1 MLWLILGVIAITLA
15 ILLIYKHLNSIAVDK
30 SKEPQLEESVQN
42 DVKPLPHIDT
52 VAITSILPNLNEEG
66 GTSGEPTRRDISN
79 TRQVATT
86 THIEWTAELREIRR
100 IMQLAP
106 TKRKSSLGKAASATT
121 KQHKSD
127 ETLSIEELY
136 ELAKQFAKLIEEAD
150 DLRNQSKLTEERD
163 FCINAIKWCAKNGLS
178 VIYWQCRINQINKM
192 EGRPAIKLDSVPSRK
207 SDRYSSAQSIT
218 KKKPIDKSQLL
229 GFSVSDFDNNIS
241 KLIEQGKIEQAI
253 VLCQKMIELANAT
266 KQKQYK
272 EKAEKVL
279 RIIKYNSRGKKKRSK
294 FTL

>member
-1 MLWLILGVIAITLA
+1 MFWWIFGFIAITLA
-15 ILLIYKHLNSIAVDK
+15 IFLIYKRINSLTINK
-30 SKEPQLEESVQN
+30 SKEPQL
-42 DVKPLPHIDT
+42 KPNVETAPQIDT
-52 VAITSILPNLNEEG
+52 EAITSDLPNLGEEES
-66 GTSGEPTRRDISN
+66 TSSEQTRKEVSN
-79 TRQVATT
+79 VRQTATT
-86 THIEWTAELREIRR
+86 SRVEWTAELREIRR

-121 KQHKSD
+121 KQYKSD

-136 ELAKQFAKLIEEAD
+136 KLAKQFAKLIEEAD
-150 DLRNQSKLTEERD
+150 DLRNQGKLTEERD

-207 SDRYSSAQSIT
+207 SDRYSSVQSTT
-218 KKKPIDKSQLL
+218 KEKPIDKSQLL

-253 VLCQKMIELANAT
+253 ALCQKMIELANAT
-266 KQKQYK
+266 KQKRYK

-279 RIIKYNSRGKKKRSK
+279 RIIKYNSREKKEKV
-294 FTL
+294 

>member
-1 MLWLILGVIAITLA
+1 MFWWILGFITIALA
-15 ILLIYKHLNSIAVDK
+15 IFLIYKRINSIAAK
-30 SKEPQLEESVQN
+30 KPKEPQSETIAHN
-42 DVKPLPHIDT
+42 DVKPLPQIGT
-52 VAITSILPNLNEEG
+52 EAITSNISNLDEEG
-66 GTSGEPTRRDISN
+66 STSNKQTRKEVSN
-79 TRQVATT
+79 IRQVVTT
-86 THIEWTAELREIRR
+86 THIEWTEELREIRR
-100 IMQLAP
+100 IMQLTP
-106 TKRKSSLGKAASATT
+106 TKRKSSLGKVASATK
-121 KQHKSD
+121 KQYESN

-136 ELAKQFAKLIEEAD
+136 KLAKQFAKLIDEAD
-150 DLRNQSKLTEERD
+150 NLRNQGELTEERD

-253 VLCQKMIELANAT
+253 VLCQKMIELANVT
-266 KQKQYK
+266 KQNRYK

-279 RIIKYNSRGKKKRSK
+279 RIINNRDKKKKSK